1 MKRINSLLLVFLCL
15 GASVCMRAEQYTIE
29 SVPSPKERGQEFYV
43 SNPDSVLASE
53 TVAQLNQLLEQ
64 LDRTTEA
71 ELAVVAINEY
81 ANTYYSTYDF
91 ALDLFNHWGIGKA
104 DKNTG
109 VLVLLAREARDIQI
123 ITGSGIEGI
132 LTDAECDRAIDA
144 GFESLKENDF
154 DRGMLQICQ
163 HLSDK
168 LLSDD
173 NRTELMFGWKPA
185 EPDYGMSWAF
195 IFGFLLMALLSWLA
209 YKRLNGKP
217 GQTVEDIQ
225 EQSKDLQ
232 TGTGC
237 LAFLFPLP
245 IFLFYLYY
253 RYARKHVQPVPL
265 NCPKCGQL
273 MSLMTPELRKA
284 GQLTRQQEAEERLK
298 AYNFTV
304 WHCPT
309 CNVDETIKRK
319 GIFFSRYEDCPEC
332 HAHAMQVTDRKTLLE
347 PSYKADGKQQCT
359 YTCHSCG
366 HTMEKTIILD
376 RLVRASSSSYSSGSG
391 RSGGGYHSSHRS
403 GSFGG
408 GRSSGGGSGRHF

>member
-1 MKRINSLLLVFLCL
+1 MKRINSILLIFLCL
-15 GASVCMRAEQYTIE
+15 GVSLCMRAEQYTIE

-43 SNPDSVLASE
+43 SNPDSVLSSE
-53 TVAQLNQLLEQ
+53 TVVQLNHLLEQ
-64 LDRTTEA
+64 LDRTTEV

-81 ANTYYSTYDF
+81 ANTYYSTYNF

-154 DRGMLQICQ
+154 DQGVLKICQ
-163 HLSDK
+163 YLNDK

-173 NRTELMFGWKPA
+173 NRAELMFGWKPA
-185 EPDYGMSWAF
+185 EPDYGLSWAF
-195 IFGFLLMALLSWLA
+195 VLGFLVMALLSWLA

-232 TGTGC
+232 TGSGC
-237 LAFLFPLP
+237 LACLFPIPL
-245 IFLFYLYY
+245 FFFYLYY

-265 NCPKCGQL
+265 DCPFCGQQ
-273 MSLMTPELRKA
+273 MTLLTPDKRKE
-284 GQLTRQQEAEERLK
+284 GQLTKQQEAEERLK
-298 AYNFTV
+298 AFNFTI
-304 WHCPT
+304 WHCPA
-309 CNVDETIKRK
+309 CNADKVVERK
-319 GIFFSRYEDCPEC
+319 GMFYSRYDNCPEC
-332 HAHAMQVTDRKTLLE
+332 HAHTMQVTNRKTLVE
-347 PSYKADGKQQCT
+347 ASYKAEGKQLCT
-359 YTCHSCG
+359 YTCHCCG
-366 HTMEKTIILD
+366 HTMEKTLVLE
-376 RLVRASSSSYSSGSG
+376 RLERASSSSYSSGSG
-391 RSGGGYHSSHRS
+391 RSGGYHSSHHS

-408 GRSSGGGSGRHF
+408 GHSSGGGSGRHF